1 MTSKEDRVKIGIVGS
16 GAVGSLFA
24 AHLAGLADVETWVYD
39 VSQPHVDAI
48 NANGLRL
55 TGVGEVHAHPR
66 ATTDPQELPALDFG
80 IVATKGMHTRSA
92 MEATSHAF
100 ANGAVCSVQNGIGNE
115 EVIAEHCSAVIR
127 GTTFPAGKILG
138 PGVVQWD
145 TAGGTWIGPFEP
157 SPATMDQV
165 RALAGLL
172 TRSGMET
179 EALEDAR
186 GAQWTKLI
194 FNAASNALCSLTRLP
209 HGRAALNT
217 DVRWVM
223 DGVIEEGK
231 VVAAA
236 LGIEM
241 EKDPA
246 VLLEESIQ
254 VALDHKP
261 SMLQDVM
268 ASRPTEIDQLNGG
281 IVRFGEELGIA
292 TPLNRTALSLVNG
305 LEASWKL

>member
-1 MTSKEDRVKIGIVGS
+1 MKIGVIGS

-24 AHLAGLADVETWVYD
+24 AHLAQLESVETWVYD
-39 VSQPHVDAI
+39 VSRSHVDAI

-55 TGVGEVHAHPR
+55 TGVGEVLGHPR
-66 ATTDPQELPALDFG
+66 ATTDPDELPALDYA

-92 MEATSHAF
+92 IEATAGALSGA
-100 ANGAVCSVQNGIGNE
+100 AVCSVQNGIGNE
-115 EVIAEHCSAVIR
+115 EVIAEFVPSVIR
-127 GTTFPAGKILG
+127 GTTFPAGKLVS

-145 TAGGTWIGPFEP
+145 TAGTTWIGPFEP
-157 SPATMDQV
+157 KPATMDQV
-165 RALAGLL
+165 RNLARVL
-172 TRSGMET
+172 TDSGMET
-179 EALEDAR
+179 LALEDAR

-209 HGRAALNT
+209 HGRAALDD

-231 VVAAA
+231 AVAAA

-246 VLLEESIQ
+246 RLLEESIE

-261 SMLQDVM
+261 SMLQDVL
-268 ASRPTEIDQLNGG
+268 AERPTEIDQLNGG
-281 IVRFGEELGIA
+281 IVRFGEEVGVA
-292 TPLNRTALSLVNG
+292 TPLNRAAYGLVKG
-305 LEASWKL
+305 LENSWNL

>member
-1 MTSKEDRVKIGIVGS
+1 MKIGIIGS

-24 AHLAGLADVETWVYD
+24 AHLARSGSVETWVYD
-39 VSQPHVDAI
+39 VSQQHVDAI

-55 TGVGEVHAHPR
+55 TGVGEVHGHPR
-66 ATTDPQELPALDFG
+66 ATSDPGALPELDFA

-92 MEATSHAF
+92 VEGTLAAISGA
-100 ANGAVCSVQNGIGNE
+100 AVCSVQNGIGNE
-115 EVIAEHCSAVIR
+115 EVIAEYVPSVIR
-127 GTTFPAGKILG
+127 GTTFPAGKLLE

-145 TAGGTWIGPFEP
+145 TAGSTWIGPFEP
-157 SPATMDQV
+157 RPASMDQV
-165 RALAGLL
+165 RSLANVL
-172 TRSGMET
+172 TESGMET
-179 EALEDAR
+179 LALEDAR

-209 HGRAALNT
+209 HGRAALDD

-231 VVAAA
+231 AVAAA
-236 LGIEM
+236 LGIVM

-246 VLLEESIQ
+246 ELMRESIEP
-254 VALDHKP
+254 ALDHKP
-261 SMLQDVM
+261 SMLQDVL
-268 ASRPTEIDQLNGG
+268 AGRATEIDQLNGG
-281 IVRFGEELGIA
+281 IVQFAREVGVP
-292 TPLNRTALSLVNG
+292 TPLNQAAYGLIKG

>member
-1 MTSKEDRVKIGIVGS
+1 MKVGIIGS

-24 AHLAGLADVETWVYD
+24 AHLAGLDTVETWIYD
-39 VSQPHVDAI
+39 VSQAHVDAI

-55 TGVGEVHAHPR
+55 TGVGEIHTFPR
-66 ATTDPQELPALDFG
+66 ATTSPADLPDLDFG
-80 IVATKGMHTRSA
+80 IVATKGMHTRPA
-92 MEATSHAF
+92 MQATAAAF
-100 ANGAVCSVQNGIGNE
+100 EGGAVCSVQNGIGNE
-115 EVIAEHCSAVIR
+115 EVIAEFVSAVIR
-127 GTTFPAGKILG
+127 GTTFPAGKLVE

-145 TAGGTWIGPFEP
+145 TAGKTWIGPFEP
-157 SPATMDQV
+157 RPAPMDV
-165 RALAGLL
+165 VEALASLL
-172 TRSGMET
+172 TSSGMET
-179 EALEDAR
+179 LALKDAR

-209 HGRAALNT
+209 HGRAAL
-217 DVRWVM
+217 DEHVRWVM

-231 VVAAA
+231 AVAAA

-246 VLLEESIQ
+246 VLLEESIE

-261 SMLQDVM
+261 SMLQDVL
-268 ASRPTEIDQLNGG
+268 AERSTEIDQLNGG
-281 IVRFGEELGIA
+281 IVGFGEANGIP
-292 TPLNRTALSLVNG
+292 TPLNRAAWALVKG

>member
-1 MTSKEDRVKIGIVGS
+1 MKVGIVGS

-24 AHLAGLADVETWVYD
+24 AHLAQLDEVETWVYD
-39 VSQPHVDAI
+39 VSQAHVDAI

-55 TGVGEVHAHPR
+55 TGVGEVHSYPR
-66 ATTDPQELPALDFG
+66 ATTEAGELPALDFG
-80 IVATKGMHTRSA
+80 IVATKGMHTGSA
-92 MEATSHAF
+92 IKATAGAF
-100 ANGAVCSVQNGIGNE
+100 ADGAVCSVQNGIGNE
-115 EVIAEHCSAVIR
+115 EVIADFVPRVIR
-127 GTTFPAGKILG
+127 GTTFPAGKLLE

-145 TAGGTWIGPFEP
+145 TAGKTWIGPFEP
-157 SPATMDQV
+157 KPATMGQV
-165 RALAGLL
+165 RKLADLL

-179 EALEDAR
+179 LALEDAR

-209 HGRAALNT
+209 HGRAALNEY
-217 DVRWVM
+217 VRWVM

-231 VVAAA
+231 AVAAA
-236 LGIEM
+236 LGIAM

-246 VLLEESIQ
+246 ELLEESIE

-261 SMLQDVM
+261 SMLQDVL
-268 ASRPTEIDQLNGG
+268 AQRPTEIDQLNGG
-281 IVRFGEELGIA
+281 LVHFGREVGVP
-292 TPLNRTALSLVNG
+292 TPLNQAAWSLIKG